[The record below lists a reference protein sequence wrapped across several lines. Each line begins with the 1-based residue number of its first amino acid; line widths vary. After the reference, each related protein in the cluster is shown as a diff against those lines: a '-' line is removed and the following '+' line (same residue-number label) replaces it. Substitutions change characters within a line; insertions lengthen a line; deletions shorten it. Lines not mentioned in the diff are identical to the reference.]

1 MGMTGTALV
10 AGDGPCA
17 AAIAERL
24 ASDGVRVTRLLHRLV
39 DSDAARTEASA
50 AIAEHGPF
58 DIAVVANARRSVG
71 AFLTVDRQVWRDG
84 LDRELTAPFLIA
96 QAAARAIADAQ
107 RAGTIIHVIERA
119 EPSGHSSSV
128 SERACGLMVAATA
141 LDLVSVGVRVCGVS
155 GANAPAVDDIYRET
169 MASAVAFCASDEAS
183 YVVGSV
189 FDPWDASGGRWP

>member
-1 MGMTGTALV
+1 MGMSATALV

-24 ASDGVRVTRLLHRLV
+24 ARDGVRVTRLLDRPV
-39 DSDAARTEASA
+39 DSDAALGAASA
-50 AIAEHGPF
+50 VIAEHGPF
-58 DIAVVANARRSVG
+58 DMAVVANARRSVG
-71 AFLTVDRQVWRDG
+71 PFLTADRQTWRDG

-96 QAAARAIADAQ
+96 QAAARAIVNAR
-107 RAGTIIHVIERA
+107 RAGTIVHVIERA
-119 EPSGHSSSV
+119 EPAGHSSSV

-141 LDLVSVGVRVCGVS
+141 LDLVPSGVRVCGVS

-169 MASAVAFCASDEAS
+169 MAAAVAFCASDEAS
-183 YVVGSV
+183 YVVGSI